1 MSLSQIFSSD
11 LAFVVDGF
19 FSFCSNVDF
28 SQKTWYFALWK
39 CFDSVRISWSLY
51 LKAKTTTTFEEL
63 PTDIYKRQSAIL
75 FLQ

>member
-1 MSLSQIFSSD
+1 MSLSQISHPIWR
-11 LAFVVDGF
+11 LLWTVF

-39 CFDSVRISWSLY
+39 CLDSVRISWSLY